1 MPFRAMP
8 QDGALSPDDLNFLQ
22 EVYDAAA
29 LTVSSVDDHVIGDVV
44 RTLITYYQMGERDRD
59 KLVAMAI
66 KDLQRAAG

>member
-1 MPFRAMP
+1 MP

>member
-22 EVYDAAA
+22 DVYDAAA
-29 LTVSSVDDHVIGDVV
+29 LTVSSVDDHVMGDVV

>member
-1 MPFRAMP
+1 MP
-8 QDGALSPDDLNFLQ
+8 QDGALSPNDLNFLQ

-29 LTVSSVDDHVIGDVV
+29 LRVSSIDDRVMGDVV
-44 RTLITYYQMGERDRD
+44 RTLITYYQMGERDRN

>member
-8 QDGALSPDDLNFLQ
+8 QDGALSPNDLNFLQ

-29 LTVSSVDDHVIGDVV
+29 LRVSSIDDRVMGDVV
-44 RTLITYYQMGERDRD
+44 RTLITYYQMGERDRN